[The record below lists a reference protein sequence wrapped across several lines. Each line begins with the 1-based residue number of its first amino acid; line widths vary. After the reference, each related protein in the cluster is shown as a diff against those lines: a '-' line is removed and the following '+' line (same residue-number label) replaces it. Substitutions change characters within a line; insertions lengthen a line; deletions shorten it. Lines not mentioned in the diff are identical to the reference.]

1 MTRSSPRPAFRP
13 TVMTSVC
20 SRRKSVVAPAR
31 LHARLGFLLKR
42 EGRVPGDAAFRKEID
57 DVKRP
62 RHGGFYPMDSSSL
75 HVSFSSVALTTFT
88 NASPSAPSMSRW
100 SNVSAT

>member
-1 MTRSSPRPAFRP
+1 
-13 TVMTSVC
+13 MTSVVLEEEE
-20 SRRKSVVAPAR
+20 RLAPAR

-42 EGRVPGDAAFRKEID
+42 EGRVPRDAAFRKEID
-57 DVKRP
+57 DVERP
-62 RHGGFYPMDSSSL
+62 AHGGFYPMDSSSL
-75 HVSFSSVALTTFT
+75 HVPFSSVDLTTFT